1 MKNKQDMLKYKKYEE
16 LWRNKIRKCCRMEA
30 ANVEYK
36 SIKSWTRGKQPIEKS
51 SIKMGVTEFYKNHK
65 CAQKKQVKNVKN
77 QKQ

>member
-51 SIKMGVTEFYKNHK
+51 SIKMGVTENFIKIINARRKNK
-65 CAQKKQVKNVKN
+65 LKM
-77 QKQ
+77 